1 MAVKLITF
9 KFKKSILKF
18 ESTSSTVSKLKT
30 GIKLLGL
37 QTISFSM
44 HGVKSFHCAPVKI
57 VKDELVY
64 SLKGKNLELEGSL
77 KFKFI
82 IDNDLL
88 TKYEDAIKD
97 KTIVFQSIGFN
108 NNPEPGIEIIGFIYD
123 PQKIL
128 TLSNN
133 RTVVN

>member
-97 KTIVFQSIGFN
+97 KTIVFSSIGFN
-108 NNPEPGIEIIGFIYD
+108 SNPEPGIEIIGFIYNNPSRD
-123 PQKIL
+123 TQKKFIEI
-128 TLSNN
+128 S
-133 RTVVN
+133 

>member
-37 QTISFSM
+37 QTISFNI

-108 NNPEPGIEIIGFIYD
+108 SNPEPGIEIIGFIYD
-123 PQKIL
+123 DFTRDTKKFIEI
-128 TLSNN
+128 S
-133 RTVVN
+133 

>member
-37 QTISFSM
+37 QKISFSI

-64 SLKGKNLELEGSL
+64 SLKGKNLEIEGSL

-97 KTIVFQSIGFN
+97 KTIVFSSIGFN
-108 NNPEPGIEIIGFIYD
+108 SNPEPGIEIIGFIYNNPSRD
-123 PQKIL
+123 TQKKFIEI
-128 TLSNN
+128 S
-133 RTVVN
+133 

>member
-30 GIKLLGL
+30 GIKPLGL
-37 QTISFSM
+37 QTISFFIKE
-44 HGVKSFHCAPVKI
+44 VKSFHCSPVKI

-64 SLKGKNLELEGSL
+64 SLKGRNLEIEGSL

-82 IDNDLL
+82 IDNNIL

-97 KTIVFQSIGFN
+97 KTIVFYSVGFN
-108 NNPEPGIEIIGFIYD
+108 INPLPPKEIIGFRY
-123 PQKIL
+123 
-128 TLSNN
+128 NN
-133 RTVVN
+133 PSSDTKKFVEIS

>member
-1 MAVKLITF
+1 
-9 KFKKSILKF
+9 
-18 ESTSSTVSKLKT
+18 
-30 GIKLLGL
+30 
-37 QTISFSM
+37 M

-97 KTIVFQSIGFN
+97 KTIVFKSIGFN
-108 NNPEPGIEIIGFIYD
+108 SNPEPGIEIIGFIYD
-123 PQKIL
+123 DFIRDTKKFIEI
-128 TLSNN
+128 S
-133 RTVVN
+133 

>member
-37 QTISFSM
+37 QTISFFM
-44 HGVKSFHCAPVKI
+44 KEAKSFHCSPVKI
-57 VKDELVY
+57 VKDELVC
-64 SLKGKNLELEGSL
+64 SLKGRNLEIEGSL

-82 IDNDLL
+82 IDKDIL
-88 TKYEDAIKD
+88 TKYEDEIKD
-97 KTIVFQSIGFN
+97 KTIVFYSIGFN
-108 NNPEPGIEIIGFIYD
+108 INPLPGIEIIGFRY
-123 PQKIL
+123 
-128 TLSNN
+128 NN
-133 RTVVN
+133 PSRDTKKFIEIS

>member
-18 ESTSSTVSKLKT
+18 ESRSSTVSKLKT

-37 QTISFSM
+37 ETISFHM
-44 HGVKSFHCAPVKI
+44 PDKSFYCAPVKI

-97 KTIVFQSIGFN
+97 KTIVFSSIGFN
-108 NNPEPGIEIIGFIYD
+108 SNPEPGIEIIGFIYNNPSRD
-123 PQKIL
+123 IQKKFIEI
-128 TLSNN
+128 S
-133 RTVVN
+133 

>member
-18 ESTSSTVSKLKT
+18 ESRSSTVSKLKT

-97 KTIVFQSIGFN
+97 KTIVFSSIGFN
-108 NNPEPGIEIIGFIYD
+108 SNPEPGIEIIGFIYNNPSRD
-123 PQKIL
+123 TQKKFIEI
-128 TLSNN
+128 S
-133 RTVVN
+133 